1 MIGFFIIRKMK
12 QKTETFEGTKT
23 AFMNLISKRK
33 WYQGLIVNGVE
44 IDRISAS
51 QIKIR
56 TKNGKKISQDYME
69 KILLSAGY
77 KIARQ
82 ILWTK

>member
-12 QKTETFEGTKT
+12 QKKETFEGTKT
-23 AFMNLISKRK
+23 ALMNLISKRK

-44 IDRISAS
+44 IDRNSAS

-56 TKNGKKISQDYME
+56 TKGNGKISQDYME
-69 KILLSAGY
+69 KILIAAGY
-77 KIARQ
+77 KIIQ
-82 ILWTK
+82 PIVWQE